1 MIALDPHAM
10 VSILAF
16 TLLTTAV
23 VLAMLPV
30 GTCSQCVHC
39 RLLALARE
47 RERER
52 DDDRPL

>member
-1 MIALDPHAM
+1 MIGVDPVAM

-16 TLLTTAV
+16 TLLTTAA

-30 GTCSQCVHC
+30 GTCSQCAHC

-47 RERER
+47 REH